1 MSGPTQRERMVA
13 GELYEAW
20 DSELIDSR
28 GRARQLTARFNATP
42 QENEEQRLRLMR
54 ELFAEVGA
62 GAWIEPPF
70 QCDYGWN
77 ISLGERA
84 FANFNCVILDCAP
97 VTIGALTK
105 LGPAVQLCTATHPVD
120 ADERANGREYARPI
134 TIGTN
139 VWIGASVIVGPGVTI
154 HDECVIGAGSVVL
167 KDVPAR
173 SVAAGAPCRVLRT
186 L

>member
-1 MSGPTQRERMVA
+1 MVA

-20 DSELIDSR
+20 DQKLIEGR
-28 GRARQLTARFNATP
+28 GRARQLTARLNATL
-42 QENEEQRLRLMR
+42 QGNQDERLALMR

-70 QCDYGWN
+70 QCDYGTN
-77 ISLGERA
+77 ISLGARV
-84 FANFNCVILDCAP
+84 FINFNCVILDCAP
-97 VTIGALTK
+97 VTVGALTK

-120 ADERANGREYARPI
+120 PDERATGREYARPI

-167 KDVPAR
+167 TDVPAR